1 MIGQRV
7 DKKFEVE
14 YNDKKVQ
21 RINRFYAS
29 TNGCYIYKIKK
40 EDGKQSYTNLLT
52 KSGVTLLN
60 KYDDADIKCRHI
72 NYAYYLSEARKII
85 EKLKC
90 RQLDLFA

>member
-1 MIGQRV
+1 MV
-7 DKKFEVE
+7 MKK
-14 YNDKKVQ
+14 YNVSTD
-21 RINRFYAS
+21 FYAS
-29 TNGCYIYKIKK
+29 TNGRNLYKVKM
-40 EDGKQSYTNLLT
+40 EDGKPSYSNLLT

-72 NYAYYLSEARKII
+72 NYGYYLSEARKIV